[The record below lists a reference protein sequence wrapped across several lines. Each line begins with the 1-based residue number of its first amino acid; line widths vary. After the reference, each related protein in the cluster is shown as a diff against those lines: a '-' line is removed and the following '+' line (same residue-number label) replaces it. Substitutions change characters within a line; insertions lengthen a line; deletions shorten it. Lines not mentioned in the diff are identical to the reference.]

1 MVINR
6 LTTGNTF
13 QQWVFTTQRASSYLN
28 QITDGTIANVYSNTN
43 VTVGEELIV
52 NGNVLVTG
60 TFILDEIDFNDLTL
74 GGNLT
79 VGVGTT
85 ATNGEFT
92 NLVLNGNVATL
103 NVTTDLTVG
112 TDLRIN
118 RELNTD
124 ILNTANLSVQGSLNV
139 SNANVTFYGV
149 NVTNNAS
156 AVNINTSR
164 AGNNIT
170 SLVTDGVAGNLVT
183 VGSLTIGQNVATI
196 NTTNNLYVGDD
207 LVVYGNINVSGD
219 ASLGDV
225 PSVNISSANITI
237 LVGDARNQI
246 YETINNS
253 TAAVTVAA
261 NISNFIA
268 FAIGLG

>member
-6 LTTGNTF
+6 LTAANTF
-13 QQWVFTTQRASSYLN
+13 QQWVQTTQRASSYLN
-28 QITDGTIANVYSNTN
+28 SVTDGSAANVYSNTN
-43 VTVGEELIV
+43 ITVGEELIV

-60 TFILDEIDFNDLTL
+60 TFILDEIDFNDLIL

-79 VGVGTT
+79 VNVGTT
-85 ATNGEFT
+85 AANGEFT

-112 TDLRIN
+112 TDLRTN
-118 RELNTD
+118 RELNTN
-124 ILNTANLSVQGSLNV
+124 ILNTANLSVQGVLNL
-139 SNANVTFYGV
+139 SSANVTFYGV

-156 AVNINTSR
+156 AVNINTAD
-164 AGNNIT
+164 AGNNLT
-170 SLVTDGVAGNLVT
+170 LLVTDEVIANSVT
-183 VGSLTIGQNVATI
+183 VGSLFVEQNVAVI

-207 LVVYGNINVSGD
+207 LIVYGNINVFGD
-219 ASLGDV
+219 VSLGDV

-253 TAAVTVAA
+253 TAAVTAA
-261 NISNFIA
+261 SNISNFIA

>member
-6 LTTGNTF
+6 LATGNTF
-13 QQWVFTTQRASSYLN
+13 QQWVVTTQRASVYLN
-28 QITDGTIANVYSNTN
+28 SVTDGTAANVYSNTN

-52 NGNVLVTG
+52 NGNVFITG
-60 TFILDEIDFNDLTL
+60 TYIFDELDLNDLEVS
-74 GGNLT
+74 GNL
-79 VGVGTT
+79 VDVIGTT
-85 ATNGEFT
+85 ANNAILT
-92 NLVLNGNVATL
+92 NLLLNGNVTTL
-103 NVTTDLTVG
+103 NVTTDLAVG
-112 TDLRIN
+112 TNLRIN

-124 ILNTANLSVQGSLNV
+124 ILNTSNLSVQGILDLNGI
-139 SNANVTFYGV
+139 NVTFYNV

-156 AVNINTSR
+156 AVDVNTAN
-164 AGNNIT
+164 AGNNLT
-170 SLVTDGVAGNLVT
+170 SLVVDKVTANVVT
-183 VGSLTIGQNVATI
+183 VSSLTIGQNVATI

-219 ASLGDV
+219 ASLSDV

-253 TAAVTVAA
+253 TAAVTAA
-261 NISNFIA
+261 SNISSFIA